1 MKSASLLIPVIIIV
15 SLVVFSC
22 GKSNSG
28 GKPTFTLT
36 AIDKTTIG
44 PTDSLVAHF
53 HFTDGSRV
61 QNGLFVSIL
70 VRLNASPASDPVVDT
85 IKNPIPDLEG
95 AFKGEF
101 RYALPHSSLFQS
113 TVLGQNDTV
122 FMRFFVL
129 SSNGVHSDTI
139 NSPKLIILK

>member
-1 MKSASLLIPVIIIV
+1 MKSAFLLIPVIVV
-15 SLVVFSC
+15 SLVMFSC
-22 GKSNSG
+22 SKNGSG

-36 AIDKTTIG
+36 SIDKTTIG

-53 HFTDGSRV
+53 HFSNGGRV

-70 VRLNASPASDPVVDT
+70 NRLNTSPASDPVVDT
-85 IKNPIPDLEG
+85 IRNPIPDLEG

-122 FMRFFVL
+122 IMKFFVL
-129 SSNGVHSDTI
+129 SSNGTPSDTI
-139 NSPKLIILK
+139 PSPKLIILK